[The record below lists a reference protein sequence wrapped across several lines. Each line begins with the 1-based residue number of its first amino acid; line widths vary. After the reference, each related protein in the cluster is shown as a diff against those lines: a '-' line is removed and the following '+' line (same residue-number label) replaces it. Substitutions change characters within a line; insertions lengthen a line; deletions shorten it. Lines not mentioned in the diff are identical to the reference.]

1 MFFDPIDIPDE
12 VLEAQEQGR
21 LVIFAGAGVS
31 MGDPSNL
38 PSFVELAEYIAGS
51 HPLAAT
57 FSSRE
62 TRLDRFLGELSRSKV
77 DVQSLC
83 RAKISD
89 SKSRPTELHRSLV
102 DLFSKPEHVRIVTT
116 NFDNHFR
123 VALGERGWKTDCYYA
138 PALPLG
144 HQFSGLVYLHGWIE
158 RPEPLVLTDE
168 EFGRA
173 YLTEGWAREFL
184 QRLFAEFTT
193 LFVGYSH
200 NDIPVEYL
208 ARGMSGKSIAPSF
221 ALTAAGEAHQW
232 GSLGI
237 REVTFEKTQDP
248 NPFKNLYAG
257 VKKWSEF
264 SRQQPTDIA
273 ERIKAIVC
281 APENL
286 APDKSQSSLLRRC
299 LEREDSCHFF
309 TREAKGWHWVK
320 WLHEQGLLPDLFDR
334 SRRELA
340 KPQADLTFWLAGAL
354 LAEESDEGLLLVEK
368 HHGLIGRHLWSALC
382 RGLWL
387 NESVKW
393 SSPLIH
399 KWVLVLAETCP
410 PDSMGELSHLLR
422 IVAKAAPHTLGM
434 VLLRR
439 LTDLRIVVSKGF
451 DFASLLKGGDTVESK
466 DKAEFEV
473 AVAGE
478 VHELDRVWEDCFK
491 PRLPELRE
499 SLLLLLENRLREA
512 HELYRAA
519 ERSDATHDPC
529 CHRGR
534 IYERDAYRTGRGLN
548 LVLDLFLDVLEE
560 SAKQGWSLSEPRLA
574 GWLASEV
581 PVLVRVGLYRLH
593 LSDGIPKARKVELVR
608 QHQLVHPAVF
618 GATHESWLVLSDCYT
633 ALDAAAKQALWQ
645 AINQGPSEKRPD
657 DVAQEAWQEW
667 RQRQIDRLTWFLATK
682 NKECSEAALALAALK
697 QREPNFRGH
706 EGMDQVFF
714 GGGQVTEGPRTPKS
728 ATDLLSASPGS
739 QIEWLLSYQGGKAP
753 FEESREGLLHAVGAA
768 CAQNHAWGVSLLEE
782 LGTRQAWKSD
792 LWDAAFWRMNLSALP
807 QDKLTWLLK
816 SLDSHFADSPSLQG
830 LTVFLFHGVD
840 FSDGKRPSA
849 ENQDLLI
856 RVSLLIWKQIK
867 GTEAR
872 VTKDFKKEEWANR
885 AINHPAGRIAEFWL
899 KCCDLQR
906 RESGGQI
913 PGFPDWLNEPLA
925 DMVAGADFAGQ
936 LGRVTLA
943 LHFPFVYH
951 VDPAWAAAEL
961 FPKFRF
967 TVVGEEAFLMWEPHA
982 GYGDLSRELILLMP
996 PIYREAFQHF
1006 HDVDGRLQT
1015 GFFRHI
1021 AGMVYSCLF
1030 DVNADNWFR
1039 DFLTGLTDD
1048 EKANWAR
1055 QVEWGLRGA
1064 SEARRAQIWQRWM
1077 KTYWEDR
1084 LHGRPCPL
1092 LPKEA
1097 EEMLE
1102 WAFLVGAAFPE
1113 AVEFV
1118 VRGPRIQQRL
1128 GIVLH
1133 ILEKHESPEQYPEAV
1148 LRLLDWLLE
1157 DPGSHWMVSKDIEAA
1172 LLRLPKKRAFLPLLN
1187 SICQHLASVGYPGA
1201 ADLKHRIE
1209 QAFSET

>member
-12 VLEAQEQGR
+12 LLEAQEQGR

-31 MGDPSNL
+31 MGEPSNL
-38 PSFVELAEYIAGS
+38 PSFVGLASQIAGS
-51 HPLAAT
+51 HPLAADIAKQN
-57 FSSRE
+57 
-62 TRLDRFLGELSRSKV
+62 TRLDRFLGELFRQGV
-77 DVQSLC
+77 DVQGLC
-83 RAKISD
+83 RSIIGNPA
-89 SKSRPTELHRSLV
+89 SKPTELHRSLV
-102 DLFSKPEHVRIVTT
+102 DIFIKPEHVRIVTT

-123 VALGERGWKTDCYYA
+123 VALEGRGWKTDCYYA

-144 HQFSGLVYLHGWIE
+144 HQFSGLVYLHGWIA

-168 EFGRA
+168 DFGRA

-184 QRLFAEFTT
+184 QRSFAEFTT
-193 LFVGYSH
+193 LFVGYSYK
-200 NDIPVEYL
+200 DPPVEYL
-208 ARGMSGKSIAPSF
+208 ARGMSGKSIAPRF
-221 ALTAAGEAHQW
+221 ALTAAGETGQW
-232 GSLGI
+232 ASLGI
-237 REVTFEKTQDP
+237 REITFEKTTGS
-248 NPFKNLYAG
+248 NPFENLYAG
-257 VKKWSEF
+257 IKKWAEF
-264 SRQQPTDIA
+264 TKQQPTDIA
-273 ERIKAIVC
+273 ERVKAIVC

-309 TREAKGWHWVK
+309 TMEAKGWHWVK
-320 WLHEQGLLPDLFDR
+320 WLNEQGLLPDLFDP
-334 SRRELA
+334 SRRELT
-340 KPQADLTFWLAGAL
+340 KPQVNLARWLASAL
-354 LAEESDEGLLLVEK
+354 LAEESDEGLLLVER
-368 HHGLIGRHLWSALC
+368 HHGSVGRHLWSAL
-382 RGLWL
+382 RQRLQWDK
-387 NESVKW
+387 NVKW
-393 SSPLIH
+393 NSPLIH
-399 KWVLVLAETCP
+399 KWVLLLTETCP

-434 VLLRR
+434 ALLRR

-451 DFASLLKGGDTVESK
+451 DFAALLKGGDTVKSK
-466 DKAEFEV
+466 DKAEFEIV
-473 AVAGE
+473 VAGE
-478 VHELDRVWEDCFK
+478 VHELDGVWEECFK
-491 PRLPELRE
+491 PRLSELRE

-548 LVLDLFLDVLEE
+548 LVLDLLLDVLEE
-560 SAKQGWSLSEPRLA
+560 SAKQGWSLPEPRLA
-574 GWLASEV
+574 SWLASGV
-581 PVLVRVGLYRLH
+581 PVLVRVGLYALH
-593 LSDGIPKARKVELVR
+593 LSNGIPKPRKVELIR
-608 QHQLVHPAVF
+608 QHQLVHPDVF
-618 GATHESWLVLSDCYT
+618 GATHEAWLVLSDCYT
-633 ALDAAAKQALWQ
+633 ALETPEKRALWQ
-645 AINQGPSEKRPD
+645 TVSQGPTENASDDAASEP
-657 DVAQEAWQEW
+657 WQKW
-667 RQRQIDRLTWFLATK
+667 RQHQIDSLTWFLGTK
-682 NKECSEAALALAALK
+682 NKECPEAAQALAALR
-697 QREPNFRGH
+697 QREPDFRGH

-728 ATDLLSASPGS
+728 ATDLLSSPPSS
-739 QIEWLLSYQGGKAP
+739 QIDWLLSYQGGRAP
-753 FEESREGLLHAVGAA
+753 FEESREGLLHAVGDA
-768 CAQNHAWGVSLLEE
+768 CAQNNAWGISLLEE
-782 LGTRQAWKSD
+782 LGIRQAWKSD

-816 SLDSHFADSPSLQG
+816 SLESHFADSPSLQG

-849 ENQDLLI
+849 ENLDLLI

-872 VTKDFKKEEWANR
+872 VTKDFKREEWTNR

-899 KCCDLQR
+899 KCSDLQR
-906 RESGGQI
+906 RESGGHI
-913 PGFPDWLNEPLA
+913 PGFPEWLKGPLE
-925 DMVAGADFAGQ
+925 DMVAGEDYASQ
-936 LGRVTLA
+936 LGRVTLG
-943 LHFPFVYH
+943 LHFRFVYD
-951 VDPAWAAAEL
+951 VDPAWAAAQL

-967 TVVGEEAFLMWEPHA
+967 SIVGEEAFLMWEPHA
-982 GYGDLSRELILLMP
+982 GYGALSRDLILVMP
-996 PIYREAFQHF
+996 PIYREAFPHF
-1006 HDVDGRLQT
+1006 HDVVGHLQT

-1048 EKANWAR
+1048 EKANWAK

-1064 SEARRAQIWQRWM
+1064 PEARKAQIWQGWM
-1077 KTYWEDR
+1077 KGYWEDR

-1092 LPKEA
+1092 AAKEA

-1102 WAFLVGAAFPE
+1102 WAFVVGAAFPE
-1113 AVEFV
+1113 AVALV

-1133 ILEKHESPEQYPEAV
+1133 ILEKHEAPEKYPEAV

-1157 DPGSHWMVSKDIEAA
+1157 DRGSRWMVSKDIEPV
-1172 LLRLPKKRAFLPLLN
+1172 LFRLPRKKAFLPLLN
-1187 SICQHLASVGYPGA
+1187 RICQHLASLGYVGA
-1201 ADLKHRIE
+1201 ADLKRRIE
-1209 QAFSET
+1209 ETFTED